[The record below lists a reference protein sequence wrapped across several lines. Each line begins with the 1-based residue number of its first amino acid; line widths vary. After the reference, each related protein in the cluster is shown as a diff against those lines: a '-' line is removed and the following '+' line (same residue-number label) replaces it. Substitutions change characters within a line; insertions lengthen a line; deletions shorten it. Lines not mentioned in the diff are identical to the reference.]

1 MIMTCAELYR
11 LMEHPAQLSEKTLP
25 DLKQLTEDFP
35 YFSAAR
41 MLYLKNLA
49 LTEDLRLK
57 TELKKMAIHVP
68 DRLKLFL
75 LLEGDRY
82 RRPVA
87 PEPETQKTG
96 RPFELVEKFLSEKG
110 FTEDHSSG
118 TPAYAPA
125 STIDYTYWLLT
136 ESSQTDD
143 AGAKL
148 HRQDLIDSF
157 LENEDVHVGR
167 RRPVAEPAQPAGN
180 VGNAENEPNL
190 TVSKAPENASP
201 ETPYFTETLAHI
213 YIRQKRYE
221 KALEIIK
228 SLSLKYPEK
237 SIYFAAQIRFLEKL
251 IIYTKS

>member
-1 MIMTCAELYR
+1 
-11 LMEHPAQLSEKTLP
+11 MENPALLSEKTLP

-57 TELKKMAIHVP
+57 IDLKKMAIHVP
-68 DRLKLFL
+68 DRLQLFL

-82 RRPVA
+82 RTPVT
-87 PEPETQKTG
+87 PPKPETKSPG
-96 RPFELVEKFLSEKG
+96 RTFELVEKFLSEKG
-110 FTEDHSSG
+110 LSENRTSG
-118 TPAYAPA
+118 TPAFAPA

-136 ESSQTDD
+136 EHPQADD
-143 AGAKL
+143 AGAQL
-148 HRQDLIDSF
+148 HRQELIDSF

-167 RRPVAEPAQPAGN
+167 RRPVSEPAQPS
-180 VGNAENEPNL
+180 ENLGEAKPEPEL
-190 TVSKAPENASP
+190 TASTAPETASP
-201 ETPYFTETLAHI
+201 ETSYFTETLSYI

-237 SIYFAAQIRFLEKL
+237 SAYFAAQIRFLEKL